1 MIACPNE
8 MFQYL
13 LIMAAT
19 VSLPP
24 VEPLA
29 ESPSPAL
36 LPMKNAPITVAMKG
50 WSCSR
55 GVIPTVWV
63 SIMREVMAK
72 IATP

>member
-1 MIACPNE
+1 MIAWPKE

-29 ESPSPAL
+29 ERPSPAL

-50 WSCSR
+50 
-55 GVIPTVWV
+55 
-63 SIMREVMAK
+63 
-72 IATP
+72 

>member
-1 MIACPNE
+1 MQRSQIMIACPKE

-13 LIMAAT
+13 LIIAAT

-29 ESPSPAL
+29 ERPSPAL

-50 WSCSR
+50 
-55 GVIPTVWV
+55 
-63 SIMREVMAK
+63 
-72 IATP
+72 

>member
-36 LPMKNAPITVAMKG
+36 LPMKNAPIVSPNFTAVED
-50 WSCSR
+50 
-55 GVIPTVWV
+55 VPPTHIIQPAV
-63 SIMREVMAK
+63 
-72 IATP
+72 